1 MPQPSAL
8 LSSMPF
14 AVETAIKRLGK
25 NLRTARLRRNLS
37 LAEVA
42 EKLGVSRYV
51 VAHAENGKASTSV
64 AIYAGLLWTYGLLD
78 QFSALADPAEDKE
91 GMALS
96 LANDRS
102 HARRVEA
109 IDNDF

>member
-8 LSSMPF
+8 LSAMPH
-14 AVETAIKRLGK
+14 AVETAIEQLGK
-25 NLRTARLRRNLS
+25 NLRTARLRRNMS

-51 VAHAENGKASTSV
+51 VAHAERGKASTSIAV
-64 AIYAGLLWTYGLLD
+64 YTGLIWTYGLLD
-78 QFSALADPAEDKE
+78 QFSVLADPAEDKE

-102 HARRVEA
+102 HARPIKA
-109 IDNDF
+109 LDNDF